1 MPWKECHVVD
11 ERLRFGCPPN
21 EGGRE
26 DVEARRVVDCDPGN
40 AAYSVELVNLA
51 VARDQDHSNKMP
63 GPTAR
68 ENGKKGGRPKGAK
81 AKKTLEKE
89 IARARLRELVHQ
101 EFDKLI
107 EAQIRTALGVR
118 HFVLREPDGKF
129 KRVTTPATITRI
141 LNAPPGKYEFHDI
154 WVRDPNTAAFKDL
167 MDRAFDKPSE
177 HIALT
182 VPDDAERIRP

>member
-1 MPWKECHVVD
+1 M
-11 ERLRFGCPPN
+11 
-21 EGGRE
+21 
-26 DVEARRVVDCDPGN
+26 
-40 AAYSVELVNLA
+40 
-51 VARDQDHSNKMP
+51 
-63 GPTAR
+63 
-68 ENGKKGGRPKGAK
+68 
-81 AKKTLEKE
+81 
-89 IARARLRELVHQ
+89 HQ

-167 MDRAFDKPSE
+167 MDRTIDKPAE
-177 HIALT
+177 YIELQ
-182 VPDDAERIRP
+182 VNDEEERIRRLQHGRQWNADAKKKRDAAKKKK